1 MGYGSVS
8 FVLSIKN
15 LSKKFKDNFVIENFN
30 LDIKEGEFL
39 MILGRSGIGKSTLLR
54 MLGGFDKPT
63 SGEILLNGKIINK
76 PTKEICMVFQD
87 FNQVFAW
94 KNVLE
99 NVIYPLKLEN
109 RLRKDKQ
116 QEKAL
121 KYIQMVGLEEYLNY
135 YPHELSGGMKQRV
148 AIARA
153 LVQEPKILLMDEP
166 FGALDAD
173 TRTGLCK
180 KIYEIYKNANKKLTI
195 IFVTHSIFEAI
206 SMASKFLILEKN
218 CSFSFINNDV
228 LSETGGV
235 RNPADAGFDDIW
247 KRLNAKIRG

>member
-63 SGEILLNGKIINK
+63 SGEILLNGKIISK

-109 RLRKDKQ
+109 RLSKYKQ

-218 CSFSFINNDV
+218 CLFSVMNNDV
-228 LSETGGV
+228 LSATDGV
-235 RNPADAGFDDIW
+235 RNPVDAGFDDIW